1 MARAA
6 NGMVFG
12 DALHP
17 VARAANGVVFSN
29 ALLPEGKGRWGSF
42 GAGFGLEFIA
52 VAAIVIIPMLM
63 PQKLEA
69 VRRIWVTPLET
80 PHIEAWKP
88 QPKPQPV
95 PVKRVVAK
103 EVPKPV
109 EVVPPKPKIYN
120 PVITSPIAKP
130 VTARKNT
137 AAPDM
142 TQVAKMF
149 PAPVSLGSS
158 AIPTLKKPREAVQTG
173 GFGDPN
179 SVPDN
184 GKRNRAINM
193 NQMGSYD
200 LPAGPGYGNGTGGA
214 KGARGVIA
222 STGFGNGI
230 ATGGKGGG
238 GGRGGVQQGVFADQ
252 QVEAPKVKQV
262 SAAPKTTPVEILM
275 IPKPQYTD
283 EARAKRIEGTVRL
296 QVIFTAAGQVEVQ
309 RVVQGLGYG
318 LDEAAEAAARQ
329 IRFRPALQEGH
340 PVDFP
345 TVVRI
350 DCELAF

>member
-6 NGMVFG
+6 NGTVLS
-12 DALHP
+12 DAILP
-17 VARAANGVVFSN
+17 NGEN
-29 ALLPEGKGRWGSF
+29 RWGSF

-52 VAAIVIIPMLM
+52 VAVIVVLPMLM
-63 PQKLEA
+63 PQKLDA
-69 VRRIWVTPLET
+69 VKRYLITPLEA

-88 QPKPQPV
+88 QPPPT
-95 PVKRVVAK
+95 PVKREVVK
-103 EVPKPV
+103 EIPKPV

-120 PVITSPIAKP
+120 PVITTPIIKSVA
-130 VTARKNT
+130 VHKNVQ
-137 AAPDM
+137 APDM
-142 TQVAKMF
+142 AQVAKVF
-149 PAPVSLGSS
+149 PEPASMGSS

-184 GKRNRAINM
+184 GKRDRAINM

-214 KGARGVIA
+214 KGARGVVA

-230 ATGGKGGG
+230 ATGGNGS
-238 GGRGGVQQGVFADQ
+238 GGRGGVQQGVFGDQ
-252 QVEAPKVKQV
+252 Q
-262 SAAPKTTPVEILM
+262 AAPPTVKKVAAAGPETTPVQILF

-283 EARAKRIEGTVRL
+283 EARAKRIEGAVRL
-296 QVIFTAAGQVEVQ
+296 QVIFTAAGQVEVE

-318 LDEAAEAAARQ
+318 LNEAAEAAARQ
-329 IRFRPALQEGH
+329 IRFKPALQEGH